1 MSTLSAGEVLKA
13 RYARITQKQ
22 ARENAPR
29 GYISGILTNKSA
41 LELQLIVKP
50 SSPSWENLQAKLEHV
65 INLPG
70 LWITIRELYDQGYGA
85 ELETAAEIALATAK
99 KSPFHL
105 FATMTSKKAGKWATV
120 TLAMVHETWQ
130 VRRNALLVVERLKLP
145 VGSLKAIL
153 ALSWRLRGSIM
164 RYLGLATEQGTGI
177 RNPAGVFF
185 TLTKRQPHTA

>member
-1 MSTLSAGEVLKA
+1 MSTVSVGSIFAERLVHYKQEQGDVAG
-13 RYARITQKQ
+13 
-22 ARENAPR
+22 NASIIIPQVQP
-29 GYISGILTNKSA
+29 I
-41 LELQLIVKP
+41 IVKP
-50 SSPSWENLQAKLEHV
+50 SMPTWEDLQEKLEHV

-99 KSPFHL
+99 KSPYHL
-105 FATMTSKKAGKWATV
+105 FATMTSKKAGKWATI

-130 VRRNALLVVERLKLP
+130 VRRNALQVVERLKLSY
-145 VGSLKAIL
+145 GSMKAVL

-164 RYLGLATEQGTGI
+164 RYLGIATEQGTGI

-185 TLTKRQPHTA
+185 ALTKRQPHTS

>member
-1 MSTLSAGEVLKA
+1 M
-13 RYARITQKQ
+13 
-22 ARENAPR
+22 
-29 GYISGILTNKSA
+29 
-41 LELQLIVKP
+41 
-50 SSPSWENLQAKLEHV
+50 PSWDDLQAKLAHV

-70 LWITIRELYDQGYGA
+70 LWITIRERYDQGYGA

-99 KSPFHL
+99 KSPYHL

-120 TLAMVHETWQ
+120 TLAMVRETWQ
-130 VRRNALLVVERLKLP
+130 VRRNALHVVERLKLQ
-145 VGSLKAIL
+145 VGSIKAVL

-185 TLTKRQPHTA
+185 ALTKRQPHTS